1 MTTKSMK
8 ELIEQKEQYRSKI
21 LEISKETNKKV
32 GYHFNC
38 PDGIVSAALV
48 KHVFPS
54 IELLFIPIDYPMLK
68 DKEVMESFVLT
79 NWFAIVDLSPFNSK
93 EIDYF
98 FDHHISNVGH
108 KINAK
113 EHVFDPK
120 APSAAA
126 LIAIYFS
133 DKVSNFMKELADMT
147 EITDTAS
154 YKTPAPLT
162 LKENFEEN
170 DWDDKVWFLQD
181 VCKSTYTVEEHDQL
195 IEILSISGLSGLW
208 KEEILDRVKVLR
220 QSRKDAFERTE
231 EIDLKDFIIII
242 DSPFHY
248 NTAFIAREVMKKGAI
263 GVAYITVY
271 PAEVKISLRLSRALK
286 PEAVEKYRV
295 DLLAKQMAGGGHK
308 GASGAEME
316 NLELSLEEIIEW
328 TKEKGLETEIV
339 DLRQK

>member
-8 ELIEQKEQYRSKI
+8 DLIDQKEHYRSKV
-21 LEISKETNKKV
+21 LERAKTTTKKV

-38 PDGIVSAALV
+38 PDGVVSAALL

-54 IELLFIPIDYPMLK
+54 LNLQFIPIDYPMLK
-68 DKEVMESFVLT
+68 DKEVMESFTLT
-79 NWFAIVDLSPFNSK
+79 DWFAIVDLSPFNSK

-98 FDHHISNVGH
+98 FDHHISNVGK
-108 KINAK
+108 KINAT

-126 LIAIYFS
+126 LIALYFS
-133 DKVSNFMKELADMT
+133 DKVSNYMKELADIT

-154 YKTPAPLT
+154 YKTPAPLA

-170 DWDDKVWFLQD
+170 DWDDKIWFLQD
-181 VCKSTYTVEEHDQL
+181 VCKSTYTIEEHDQL
-195 IEILSISGLSGLW
+195 IEILSINGLKGLW
-208 KEEILDRVKVLR
+208 KEEILERVKAVR
-220 QSRKDAFERTE
+220 QSRKDAFDRAE
-231 EIDLKDFIIII
+231 EIDIKDFIIII
-242 DSPFHY
+242 DSPLHY
-248 NTAFIAREVMKKGAI
+248 NTAFIASEVMKKGAT

-271 PAEVKISLRLSRALK
+271 PDEVKISLRLSRSLK
-286 PEAVEKYRV
+286 PQTVEKYRV
-295 DLLAKQMAGGGHK
+295 DLLAKKMDGGGHK

-316 NLELSLEEIIEW
+316 SLEPSLEEIIEW
-328 TKEKGLETEIV
+328 TKEKVLETEIV